1 MSWDDHSH
9 QLEPVDAGYNSRILQ
24 MLPSSRAR
32 WLCCAF
38 LLLSQL
44 AFGADWRRPAAQLA
58 EKISALTGPGVIALE
73 ITNRSSIASADVEQ
87 IRHLVVSELAA
98 SGVRVWQPDQA
109 AATAE
114 VTLSENLQ
122 SYVWVAQIQQGSAA
136 EPSLAMVSFDRPAF
150 SVGGQNSPLM
160 VLRATTLMSQTEP
173 ILDAVVLDGSHRR
186 ALLLSGTGVSIFD
199 FQDGRWVL
207 AQTLP
212 IVHGAPFP
220 RDLRGRILLGKD
232 HLFDVYLPG
241 LACRSSEAGS
251 LTLACSPSDDPWPL
265 VTADFGLSGFYTPAR
280 NFFTGVLAPGIG
292 KQKSGPPFYS
302 AAPILK
308 GNYILW
314 VLSGTDSQVHLLDG
328 INQQTA
334 SKLRWGS
341 NLAGIR
347 AACRSD
353 WLVLATSQEEPEDSV
368 QAFEFPDREPLA
380 ASQRL
385 ALNGPVQAL
394 WSQQNGESVTAV
406 YANSETGNYEALQLT
421 LACGQ

>member
-1 MSWDDHSH
+1 MSGDDHSH
-9 QLEPVDAGYNSRILQ
+9 QLELVAAGYNSRILQ
-24 MLPSSRAR
+24 MLPSSCAR
-32 WLCCAF
+32 CLCCAF
-38 LLLSQL
+38 LLLSHL

-58 EKISALTGPGVIALE
+58 EKISTVTGPGVIAVE
-73 ITNRSSIASADVEQ
+73 ITNRSSISSADVEQ
-87 IRHLVVSELAA
+87 IRHLLVSELAA

-109 AATAE
+109 AAVAE
-114 VTLSENLQ
+114 VSLSENLQ
-122 SYVWVAQIQQGSAA
+122 SYVWVVQIQQGSA
-136 EPSLAMVSFDRPAF
+136 EPSLAMVSFDRPAS
-150 SVGGQNSPLM
+150 SVASQNSPLM
-160 VLRATTLMSQTEP
+160 VLRATTIISQPEP
-173 ILDAVVLDGSHRR
+173 ILDVAVLDGSPRR
-186 ALLLSGTGVSIFD
+186 AFLLSGTGVSVFN
-199 FQDGRWVL
+199 FQEGHWVL

-212 IVHGAPFP
+212 IVHGVPFP
-220 RDLRGRILLGKD
+220 RDLRGRILLRKD

-241 LACRSSEAGS
+241 VACHSSEAGS
-251 LTLACSPSDDPWPL
+251 LTLTCSPSDDPWPL
-265 VTADFGLSGFYTPAR
+265 VTADVGLSGFYAPAR

-302 AAPILK
+302 AAPVLK
-308 GNYILW
+308 GNYVLW

-341 NLAGIR
+341 NIAGIR
-347 AACRSD
+347 AACRPD
-353 WLVLATSQEEPEDSV
+353 WFVLATSQEEQEDSV

-385 ALNGPVQAL
+385 PINGPVQAL

-406 YANSETGNYEALQLT
+406 YPNSETGNYEALQLT